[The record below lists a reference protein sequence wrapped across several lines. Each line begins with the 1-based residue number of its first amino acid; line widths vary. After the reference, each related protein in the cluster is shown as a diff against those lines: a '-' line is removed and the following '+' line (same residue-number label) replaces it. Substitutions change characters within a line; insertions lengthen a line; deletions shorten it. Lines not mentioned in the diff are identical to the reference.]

1 MKITNRFATE
11 DYVTIATGEKI
22 TSPFTGLVG
31 QTIVVKE
38 IDENGRPI
46 KWECVDISSGG
57 NGGSG
62 LPPVT
67 EADNGKVLT
76 VVNGVWTAVELP
88 NAEEASF

>member
-1 MKITNRFATE
+1 MP
-11 DYVTIATGEKI
+11 TGG
-22 TSPFTGLVG
+22 T
-31 QTIVVKE
+31 
-38 IDENGRPI
+38 
-46 KWECVDISSGG
+46 
-57 NGGSG
+57 GSG